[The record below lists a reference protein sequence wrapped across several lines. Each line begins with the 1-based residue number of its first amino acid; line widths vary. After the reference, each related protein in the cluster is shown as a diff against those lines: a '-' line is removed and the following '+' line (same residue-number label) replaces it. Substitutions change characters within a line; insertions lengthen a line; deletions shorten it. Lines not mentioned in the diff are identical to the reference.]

1 MSTEPEFI
9 AYGHTPD
16 LKNFVKSYT
25 RALRKGNEPPG
36 ANGQPQPRVP
46 SRGKFFGMVKLH
58 GTNTT
63 IVFRKAYRNAPL
75 TTATHHFQSRNRNID
90 ATTDNCGT
98 VAHLSQAPLIE
109 LVNQIMEKHNAN
121 VTVDT
126 EWTEILVVGETAGH
140 GIQKGVAIAHVPRL
154 FAIFN
159 IRIDGEWVDMRQ
171 FKDVALKEHRIFNLA
186 AWPTYEM
193 DIDFEKD
200 DLHKVQTKLM
210 ELTDEVVLACPVGL
224 ALQAEV
230 ESKVAGRGPPQTGEG
245 VVWTMVE
252 SLDENVQ
259 LDRHVLSNFKVKG
272 EAFSTTKKL
281 APASPADE
289 AAFTTT
295 KKPAPPP
302 PADELAKTQAFADYA
317 LGERRFEQGI
327 EFVQDHLVKAG
338 KADESPYQKCLT
350 STFTRWVVD
359 DAMRE
364 EEVTWM
370 EMGVKEQRARMAL
383 FNVTKAWFHAKCDAV

>member
-1 MSTEPEFI
+1 MSTQPEFI

-25 RALRKGNEPPG
+25 RALRRGNEPPDVD
-36 ANGQPQPRVP
+36 GQPQPRVP

-63 IVFRKAYRNAPL
+63 IVFRKAYGNAPL
-75 TTATHHFQSRNRNID
+75 SAATHHFQSRNRNID
-90 ATTDNCGT
+90 AATDNCGT
-98 VAHLSQAPLIE
+98 VAHLSQTPLIE
-109 LVNQIMEKHNAN
+109 LVKQIMLKHSGS
-121 VTVDT
+121 VDT
-126 EWTEILVVGETAGH
+126 NWTEILVVGETAGH

-159 IRIDGEWVDMRQ
+159 IRINGQWVDMRR

-193 DIDFEKD
+193 DIDFEND
-200 DLHKVQTKLM
+200 DLEKVQTKLM
-210 ELTDEVVLACPVGL
+210 ELTDEVVRACPVGL
-224 ALQAEV
+224 ALQAELD
-230 ESKVAGRGPPQTGEG
+230 SKVVGRGPPQTGEG

-252 SLDENVQ
+252 SLDENVR
-259 LDRHVLSNFKVKG
+259 LDRHALTNFKVKG
-272 EAFSTTKKL
+272 EAF
-281 APASPADE
+281 
-289 AAFTTT
+289 FTTT
-295 KKPAPPP
+295 KKPTPAPPE
-302 PADELAKTQAFADYA
+302 DEVAKAEAFAQYA

-338 KADESPYQKCLT
+338 TPHQTPYQKRLT
-350 STFTRWVVD
+350 ATFIRWVAD

-364 EEVTWM
+364 EEITWM
-370 EMGVKEQRARMAL
+370 EMGVVEQRARTAL
-383 FNVTKAWFHAKCDAV
+383 FRVAKLWYHAKCTV